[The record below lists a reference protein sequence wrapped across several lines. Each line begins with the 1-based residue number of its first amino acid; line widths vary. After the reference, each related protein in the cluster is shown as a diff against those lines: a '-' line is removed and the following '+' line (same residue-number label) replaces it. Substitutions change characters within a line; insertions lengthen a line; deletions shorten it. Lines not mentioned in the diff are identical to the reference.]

1 MDSKSSQD
9 SRESDAFGLPYKR
22 DLYPE
27 NSISNEKKKFLKENQ
42 ENHKNVW
49 HPYIDEKR
57 HNYIDKKFC

>member
-27 NSISNEKKKFLKENQ
+27 NSISNEKKKFFKEN
-42 ENHKNVW
+42 
-49 HPYIDEKR
+49 
-57 HNYIDKKFC
+57 